1 MRRPNTAL
9 AVIPAPELVSSGRRV
24 LVQGADA
31 GARHNIPA
39 LVDSAESMPGEIAEI
54 VYGDALFAHAKAAA
68 DQAAA
73 RGLKTRA
80 VALTARDIGL
90 FEARIDL
97 VIAHLDRAQANLATM
112 EAAIDRGAGF
122 LSYGFVQAPS
132 MLAQG
137 VMIAVE
143 PGDKLAEQDARLYWE
158 TIGPLTSR
166 RGSAEIFSEGAPEER
181 LRETAVREMFRAHS
195 RSVLKKLIAGLP
207 LDVDPLQMT
216 DGEDVYPLVVLS
228 SDRWCSNEEIEQRV
242 VHERHDLVLEPGS
255 RMVIAECLSGNPP
268 EIRFHNARFGRRDRR
283 LTTRSTRTLTQADFD
298 PRARASSGSAL
309 DRPRGG
315 GELGDALVG
324 LALLAILLGAA
335 SRTSPVRTTD

>member
-1 MRRPNTAL
+1 MKKSNANL
-9 AVIPAPELVSSGRRV
+9 AVIPAPTLVSSGRRV

-31 GARHNIPA
+31 GARHNIQA
-39 LVDSAESMPGEIAEI
+39 LVDAAEAMPGEIAEV
-54 VYGDALFAHAKAAA
+54 VYGDALFAHARVAAA
-68 DQAAA
+68 QAAA
-73 RGLKTRA
+73 RGLTTRA
-80 VALTARDIGL
+80 VALTARDIER
-90 FEARIDL
+90 FEARVDL
-97 VIAHLDRAQANLATM
+97 VMAHLDRAPANLATM
-112 EAAIDRGAGF
+112 DAAVDRGAAF
-122 LSYGFVQAPS
+122 VSYGFVQAPS

-143 PGDKLAEQDARLYWE
+143 PGDKIAEQDARLYWE
-158 TIGPLTSR
+158 TIGPITAR
-166 RGSAEIFSEGAPEER
+166 RGSAAIFSEGAPEER
-181 LRETAVREMFRAHS
+181 LRETAVRETFRNHS

-216 DGEDVYPLVVLS
+216 DGEDVYPLVVLP
-228 SDRWCSNEEIEQRV
+228 SDRWCTSEGIEQRV

-283 LTTRSTRTLTQADFD
+283 LTTRSSRTLTQADFE
-298 PRARASSGSAL
+298 PGARASLGGAP
-309 DRPRGG
+309 DRSRGG
-315 GELGDALVG
+315 DLGDALVG